1 VVWRIAR
8 KELVEMARD
17 GRFRAAAG
25 IVGALLLMAFATGL
39 AQQRARTQEVATAER
54 LDRQVW
60 DTQGPKN
67 PHSAAHYGVYAF
79 KPAPPLSF
87 ADRGLSAYV
96 GETVW
101 LEAHWQNLASH
112 RPAEDRTAL
121 QRFGE
126 LTAATVLQLLMPLVI
141 VLLAFSAFSGEREAG
156 TLRQLASLGVPGRA
170 LALGKAMGVAG
181 ALALMLVPAAA
192 LGALILV
199 SASPGVWAATLG
211 RAAVMAAGYLL
222 YFAGFVGLS
231 LAVSATLPSS
241 RLALVALLGFWIL
254 NALVMPRLVADLS
267 ERLHPVPTA
276 TAMWAAMRED
286 MTNGI
291 DGHNPADARNRELEK
306 QTLAQ
311 YGVAKVEDL
320 PVSFAGISLQAGEEY
335 GNQVF
340 DKHYRALWD
349 AYGRQDRTHL
359 AGAVFAPLLAVRSL
373 SMGLAGTDFAQHRH
387 FVSAAEEY
395 RRGLQRFL
403 NGEMTRSAKGLDFG
417 YRADPAFWATA
428 PRFDYEPPGVASV
441 LEQQAPATSLLAL
454 WAAAASLFAVWA
466 ASRLRVA

>member
-1 VVWRIAR
+1 MISRIAR

-25 IVGALLLMAFATGL
+25 IVGALLLMALVTGL
-39 AQQRARTQEVATAER
+39 AQQRARTEEVATAGR

-126 LTAATVLQLLMPLVI
+126 LTAAMVLQLLMPLVI

-156 TLRQLASLGVPGRA
+156 TLRHLASLGVPGRA

-181 ALALMLVPAAA
+181 ALALILVPAAV
-192 LGALILV
+192 LGALVLV
-199 SASPGVWAATLG
+199 SASPGSWGATLG
-211 RAAVMAAGYLL
+211 RATVMAAGYLL
-222 YFAGFVGLS
+222 YFAAFVGLS
-231 LAVSATLPSS
+231 LAVSAGFPSS
-241 RLALVALLGFWIL
+241 RLALVALLGFWIW
-254 NALVMPRLVADLS
+254 NGLVMPRLVADLS

-291 DGHNPADARNRELEK
+291 DGHDPADARSRDLEK
-306 QTLAQ
+306 QTLEQ
-311 YGVAKVEDL
+311 YGVGKVEDL

-335 GNQVF
+335 ANQVF
-340 DKHYRALWD
+340 DKHYGALWG
-349 AYGRQDRTHL
+349 AYALQDRTHL
-359 AGAVFAPLLAVRSL
+359 AGAVFAPLLAARSL

-387 FVSAAEEY
+387 FVTAAEEY

-403 NGEMTRSAKGLDFG
+403 NGEMTRKAKGLDFG

-428 PRFDYEPPGVASV
+428 PRFEYEPPGLASV
-441 LEQQAPATSLLAL
+441 LGQQATATWLLAL
-454 WAAAASLFAVWA
+454 WAGAASVFAVWA

>member
-1 VVWRIAR
+1 MVWRIAR

-25 IVGALLLMAFATGL
+25 LVGALLLMALVTGI
-39 AQQRARTQEVATAER
+39 AQQRVRTEEVATAER

-60 DTQGPKN
+60 DGQGPKN

-87 ADRGLSAYV
+87 ADRGLSAYL

-126 LTAATVLQLLMPLVI
+126 LTAATVLQLLLPLVI

-170 LALGKAMGVAG
+170 LALGKAFGVAG
-181 ALALMLVPAAA
+181 ALGLILVPAAA
-192 LGALILV
+192 FGALILV
-199 SASPGVWAATLG
+199 SASPGSWAATLG

-222 YFAGFVGLS
+222 YLAAFVGLA
-231 LAVSATLPSS
+231 LAVSAALPSS
-241 RLALVALLGFWIL
+241 RVALVTLLGFWIG
-254 NALVMPRLVADLS
+254 NGLVVPRLVADLS

-291 DGHNPADARNRELEK
+291 DGHDPADARRRELESR
-306 QTLAQ
+306 TLAQ

-335 GNQVF
+335 ANQVF
-340 DKHYRALWD
+340 DRHYGALWG
-349 AYGRQDRTHL
+349 AYARQDRTHL
-359 AGAVFAPLLAVRSL
+359 AGALIAPLLAVRSL

-387 FVSAAEEY
+387 FVTAAEEY

-403 NGEMTRSAKGLDFG
+403 NGEMTRKARGLDFD

-428 PRFDYEPPGVASV
+428 PRFQYEPPGLSSV
-441 LEQQAPATSLLAL
+441 LARQAPATSLLAL
-454 WAAAASLFAVWA
+454 WAAAASVAAVWA

>member
-1 VVWRIAR
+1 VVLRIAR

-17 GRFRAAAG
+17 GRFRAAAA
-25 IVGALLLMAFATGL
+25 IVGALLLMALATGL
-39 AQQRARTQEVATAER
+39 AQQRARADEVATAER

-60 DTQGPKN
+60 DGQGPKN

-126 LTAATVLQLLMPLVI
+126 LTAATVLQLLLPLVVI
-141 VLLAFSAFSGEREAG
+141 LLAFSAFSGEREAG

-170 LALGKAMGVAG
+170 LASGKALGVAG
-181 ALALMLVPAAA
+181 ALALILVPATA
-192 LGALILV
+192 LGALALV
-199 SASPGVWAATLG
+199 SAAPGSWVATLG
-211 RAAVMAAGYLL
+211 RAAVMAAGYLVYL
-222 YFAGFVGLS
+222 AAFIGLS
-231 LAVSATLPSS
+231 IAVSALLPSS

-254 NALVMPRLVADLS
+254 NGLVVPRLVADLS

-291 DGHNPADARNRELEK
+291 DGHNPADVRSQELERE
-306 QTLAQ
+306 TLAE
-311 YGVAKVEDL
+311 YGVTKVEDL

-335 GNQVF
+335 ANQVF

-349 AYGRQDRTHL
+349 AYARQDRTHL
-359 AGAVFAPLLAVRSL
+359 AACVFAPLLAMRSL
-373 SMGLAGTDFAQHRH
+373 SMGLAGTDFGQHRH
-387 FVSAAEEY
+387 FVTAAEEY

-403 NGEMTRSAKGLDFG
+403 NGEMTRKAKGLDFG

-428 PRFDYEPPGVASV
+428 PRFDYEPPSLASV
-441 LEQQAPATSLLAL
+441 LGQQASAASLLAL
-454 WAAAASLFAVWA
+454 WAISASVFAGWA

>member
-1 VVWRIAR
+1 MVWRIAR
-8 KELVEMARD
+8 KELLEMARD

-25 IVGALLLMAFATGL
+25 IVGALLFAALLTGL
-39 AQQRARTQEVATAER
+39 AQQRSRTEEVATAER

-60 DTQGPKN
+60 DAQGPKN

-126 LTAATVLQLLMPLVI
+126 LTAASVLQLLLPLVI

-181 ALALMLVPAAA
+181 ALALILVPAAA
-192 LGALILV
+192 VGTLV
-199 SASPGVWAATLG
+199 LVLASPGSWTATLG

-222 YFAGFVGLS
+222 YLTSFVGLS
-231 LAVSATLPSS
+231 LAVSARFPSS
-241 RLALVALLGFWIL
+241 RLALVALLAFWIL
-254 NALVMPRLVADLS
+254 NGLAVPRVVADLS

-276 TAMWAAMRED
+276 TAMWAAMRDD

-291 DGHNPADARNRELEK
+291 DGHNPADTRSQELERK
-306 QTLAQ
+306 TLAK
-311 YGVAKVEDL
+311 YGVTKVEEL

-340 DKHYRALWD
+340 DKHYGALWA
-349 AYGRQDRTHL
+349 AYARQDRTHL
-359 AGAVFAPLLAVRSL
+359 AGALLAPFLAVRSL

-387 FVSAAEEY
+387 FVTAAEQY
-395 RRGLQRFL
+395 RRGLQRYL
-403 NGEMTRSAKGLDFG
+403 NGEMTRSAKGRDFD
-417 YRADPAFWATA
+417 YRADPAFWATS
-428 PRFDYEPPGVASV
+428 PRFEYEPPSLSFV
-441 LEQQAPATSLLAL
+441 LKEQ
-454 WAAAASLFAVWA
+454 AAAASLLVLWAGAASVAAIWA

>member
-1 VVWRIAR
+1 MIQRIAK
-8 KELVEMARD
+8 KEALEMVRD
-17 GRFRAAAG
+17 GRFRAAAA
-25 IVGALLLMAFATGL
+25 IVGALLLVALLTGL
-39 AQQRARTQEVATAER
+39 SQQRNRTEEVATAER

-60 DTQGPKN
+60 GGQGAKN

-87 ADRGLSAYV
+87 ADRGLAAYV

-126 LTAATVLQLLMPLVI
+126 LTAATVLQLLLPLVI
-141 VLLAFSAFSGEREAG
+141 VLLAFSAFSGEREGG
-156 TLRQLASLGVPGRA
+156 TLRQLGSLGVPGRA
-170 LALGKAMGVAG
+170 LALGKAIGVAG
-181 ALALMLVPAAA
+181 ALALILVPAAA
-192 LGALILV
+192 IGALVL
-199 SASPGVWAATLG
+199 ALTGPGEWTTTLG
-211 RAAVMAAGYLL
+211 RGALMALGYVL
-222 YFAGFVGLS
+222 YLSAFLGLS
-231 LAVSATLPSS
+231 LAASALLGSS

-254 NALVMPRLVADLS
+254 NGLALPRVVADLS

-286 MTNGI
+286 LESGI
-291 DGHNPADARNRELEK
+291 DGHNPADARESALEK
-306 QTLAQ
+306 RTLAQ

-340 DKHYRALWD
+340 DKHYGALWD
-349 AYGRQDRTHL
+349 AYAGQSRVHL
-359 AGAVFAPLLAVRSL
+359 AAAAFAPFLAIRSW
-373 SMGLAGTDFAQHRH
+373 SMGLAGTDLAQHRH
-387 FVSAAEEY
+387 FVTAAEGY
-395 RRGLQRFL
+395 RRELQRFL

-428 PRFDYEPPGVASV
+428 PRFVYAPPSLAVV
-441 LEQQAPATSLLAL
+441 VRQQAGALALLAL
-454 WAAAASLFAVWA
+454 WALGAASAAVWA
-466 ASRLRVA
+466 ASRLRLA